1 MPYPLISCSV
11 VDLGKTD
18 LFDWESPYHPHHY
31 YDLTLDAIDI
41 MNDDDKDVAELAF
54 SKVKFWDPPIA

>member
-1 MPYPLISCSV
+1 
-11 VDLGKTD
+11 
-18 LFDWESPYHPHHY
+18 
-31 YDLTLDAIDI
+31 LTLDAIDI